1 MKGKVIMSKN
11 KSLAFGLGLMA
22 GVVGGI
28 LAGVLYAPKPGEE
41 SRRQLKEAACE
52 LYEKN
57 FPAIQEAKK
66 QALESVD
73 LAKYKIERQFRKF
86 NNMIKS
92 NKLQKAKELE
102 EAENDFEY

>member
-57 FPAIQEAKK
+57 SPAIQEAKK